1 MFLAL
6 DRLGLCA
13 EQRSFATS
21 AECVTLP
28 KDSNQALGIA
38 EFAIDFMNG
47 KGTPDEEV
55 AARRCRGGGA
65 HEATTNRPGRLLT
78 VSLDANAC

>member
-1 MFLAL
+1 M
-6 DRLGLCA
+6 R
-13 EQRSFATS
+13 QRAFATS
-21 AECVTLP
+21 SECVTLP

-55 AARRCRGGGA
+55 A
-65 HEATTNRPGRLLT
+65 NRTPCVVVAFGSAKR
-78 VSLDANAC
+78 

>member
-1 MFLAL
+1 MATA
-6 DRLGLCA
+6 A
-13 EQRSFATS
+13 ES
-21 AECVTLP
+21 VTLP

-55 AARRCRGGGA
+55 MIG
-65 HEATTNRPGRLLT
+65 P
-78 VSLDANAC
+78 